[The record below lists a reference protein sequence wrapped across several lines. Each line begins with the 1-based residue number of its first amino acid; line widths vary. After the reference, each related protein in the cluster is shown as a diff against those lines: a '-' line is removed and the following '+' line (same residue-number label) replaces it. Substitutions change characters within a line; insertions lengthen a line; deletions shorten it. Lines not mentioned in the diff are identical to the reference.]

1 MNDRTVGRIAVAL
14 AGILVLVVGLIFV
27 TRGSGTGSAA
37 SPLPSASVAASSSS
51 GSPSAG
57 PNDAT
62 QPASASA
69 AASASGEASSSASAG
84 VVPATFTVV
93 GLKLD
98 ATDDPAGQARIISFK
113 SEQPGTIIIS
123 LTSITPQG
131 TTHMCL
137 SQGTKEVG
145 CKDWAK
151 GTFTRTTK
159 QSNVTWTVTVI
170 GNDIETPVVNVEATF
185 PAETPSVMIEHAR
198 FDGTDSP
205 ETNGIT
211 VAIQARGA
219 GSLGLLASWD
229 GSFAYEVA
237 VVNGATGTTDVSGN
251 TVPSTGIDSP
261 SIAVE
266 AGAYRLSLTNTD
278 TGTGAATDLTASV
291 GWP

>member
-1 MNDRTVGRIAVAL
+1 MNDKTVGRIAVAL
-14 AGILVLVVGLIFV
+14 AALLVLVVGLIVF
-27 TRGSGTGSAA
+27 RGQSGPTAT
-37 SPLPSASVAASSSS
+37 PSASVATSASPGVPP
-51 GSPSAG
+51 GSPTD
-57 PNDAT
+57 PT

-69 AASASGEASSSASAG
+69 SASAQASPSASAG
-84 VVPATFTVV
+84 AAPASFTVL

-98 ATDDPAGQARIISFK
+98 ATNDPAGQARIISFT

-123 LTSITPQG
+123 LTSSTPQG

-137 SQGTKEVG
+137 SQGPKEVG

-170 GNDIETPVVNVEATF
+170 GTGIETPVVNVEATF

-198 FDGTDSP
+198 FDGTDFP

-219 GSLGLLASWD
+219 GSLGLLASWG

-237 VVNGATGTTDVSGN
+237 VLNGASGTTDVSGS

-278 TGTGAATDLTASV
+278 AGTGATDLTASV